1 MSAPGCELR
10 FEDVAC
16 LRGGRLLFEGM
27 TFALGAGEAGLVT
40 GPNGV
45 GKSSLL
51 RLAAGLLDPRAGTIV
66 RAGRIALADENA
78 ALDRAETLGA
88 ALLFWARLQGGGAS
102 DVTRGLAAM
111 GLDHLAA
118 IPVRMLST
126 GQRKR
131 ATLARV
137 MAGDAPIWLLDEPG
151 NGLDTES
158 LGRLEAA
165 IAAHRA
171 GGGIVLAASHQPLG
185 MAGAQEIALR
195 SFAAA

>member
-1 MSAPGCELR
+1 MSEIRFQDVGCI
-10 FEDVAC
+10 
-16 LRGGRLLFEGM
+16 RGGRLLFEGLS
-27 TFALGAGEAGLVT
+27 FALASGEAGRVT

-51 RLAAGLLDPRAGTIV
+51 RLASGLLEPRAGTIARTARV
-66 RAGRIALADENA
+66 ALADENA
-78 ALDRAETLGA
+78 ALDRELTLGA
-88 ALLFWARLQGGGAS
+88 ALGFWARFEGG
-102 DVTRGLAAM
+102 DVARGLMAM
-111 GLDHLAA
+111 GLAHLAS

-131 ATLARV
+131 AMLARV
-137 MAGDAPIWLLDEPG
+137 IAGNAPIWLLDEPG

-158 LGRLEAA
+158 LARLEAA

-185 MAGAQEIALR
+185 MAGALPIRLD
-195 SFAAA
+195 SDGGLAA